1 VKDDIYI
8 ASQFA
13 GKIFFIKVIEKIL
26 SVFVVIPRLDMMVK
40 IEDQFR
46 NILNT
51 IEKESKF
58 NRQMSLAFKLSI
70 SFIAD

>member
-1 VKDDIYI
+1 MKDDIYI